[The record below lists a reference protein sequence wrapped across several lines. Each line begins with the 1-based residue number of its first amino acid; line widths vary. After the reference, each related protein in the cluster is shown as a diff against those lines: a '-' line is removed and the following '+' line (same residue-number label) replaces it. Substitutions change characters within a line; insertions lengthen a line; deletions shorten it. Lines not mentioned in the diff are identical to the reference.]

1 MGQSAG
7 YRVRTL
13 PVKEAR
19 ELRGRTRNRGAAS
32 VVLLALVAG
41 MELAVG
47 PVAAAPHAADRVDG
61 VWRVDGYGTV
71 LSVEDGRL
79 QEYQATAVSCL
90 RGDTA
95 RRTGQSGSGSVTYT
109 GDDAT
114 VYRIRPA
121 AGGAGAILH
130 FDGSVGDRRLL
141 RLPAL
146 PASCAKAAPT
156 GAPAT
161 FDVFWQT
168 FEENYPFF
176 AAKQIDWQAVRD
188 RYRPRVHDGMPD
200 TELFALLWEMVLPL
214 YDAHVGI
221 DAGNT
226 GGFGQSRPG
235 TMIPGPGLDQ
245 QAQAF
250 VEQHDLLGTRL
261 RTFANGRIGYARLL
275 DGTGYLRISGFGGYD
290 GNSPT
295 YARNSA
301 ILDQTLSQVIRPG
314 LRGLV
319 LDLRINGGGSDALA
333 LQVAECLTDR
343 AYVAYV
349 KRARNDLTDPGRHTR
364 PQPVRVQPTPDRFR
378 YTGPVAV
385 LTGGETYSA
394 GETLTQALIQRPARI
409 VRIGQ
414 NTQGVFSDVL
424 ERILPNG
431 WTFGLPSEEYLTPS
445 DGETFDGEGIPPDIR
460 VGNFV
465 QEIAKGTHDSAFA
478 QALALIR
485 CQAE

>member
-1 MGQSAG
+1 
-7 YRVRTL
+7 
-13 PVKEAR
+13 
-19 ELRGRTRNRGAAS
+19 
-32 VVLLALVAG
+32 

>member
-1 MGQSAG
+1 M
-7 YRVRTL
+7 
-13 PVKEAR
+13 
-19 ELRGRTRNRGAAS
+19 
-32 VVLLALVAG
+32 
-41 MELAVG
+41 
-47 PVAAAPHAADRVDG
+47 
-61 VWRVDGYGTV
+61 DGYGTV

-349 KRARNDLTDPGRHTR
+349 KRARNDPTDPGRHTR

-378 YTGPVAV
+378 YTGPAAV

-431 WTFGLPSEEYLTPS
+431 WTFGLPNEEYLTPS

>member
-1 MGQSAG
+1 MLSTNSPG
-7 YRVRTL
+7 
-13 PVKEAR
+13 KEAR
-19 ELRGRTRNRGAAS
+19 GPRRRARSRSAAA

-41 MELAVG
+41 TELAAG

-61 VWRVDGYGTV
+61 VWRLDGYGTV
-71 LSVEDGRL
+71 LSIENGRL

-95 RRTGQSGSGSVTYT
+95 RRTGQAGNSVIYS

-121 AGGAGAILH
+121 AGKAGATLH
-130 FDGSVGDRRLL
+130 FDGSVGDRRLR

-146 PASCAKAAPT
+146 PARCTKAAPT
-156 GAPAT
+156 GALAT

-176 AAKQIDWQAVRD
+176 AAKKTNWQTVRD
-188 RYRPRVHDGMPD
+188 RYRPRVYDGMPD
-200 TELFALLWEMVLPL
+200 TELFALLRKMVLPL

-221 DAGNT
+221 DAGDT
-226 GGFGQSRPG
+226 GSFTQSRPG

-245 QAQAF
+245 RAQHF
-250 VEQHDLLGTRL
+250 VEQHDLAGRRL
-261 RTFANGRIGYARLL
+261 LTFANGRIGYARLP

-290 GNSPT
+290 GNSPA
-295 YARNSA
+295 YARNST
-301 ILDQTLSQVIRPG
+301 ILDETLSQVIRPG
-314 LRGLV
+314 LRSLV

-333 LQVAECLTDR
+333 LQVAERLTDR
-343 AYVAYV
+343 AYVAYA
-349 KRARNDLTDPGRHTR
+349 KRARNDPIDPARHTR
-364 PQPVRVQPTPDRFR
+364 PQPVRVQPAADRFR

-394 GETLTQALIQRPARI
+394 GETLTQALMQRPART

-431 WTFGLPSEEYLTPS
+431 WSFGLPNEEYLTPS
-445 DGETFDGEGIPPDIR
+445 GGRTFDGEGIPPDIR
-460 VGNFV
+460 TGNFLE
-465 QEIAKGTHDSAFA
+465 EIAKDTHDSAFA
-478 QALALIR
+478 QALAWT
-485 CQAE
+485 CSPV

>member
-1 MGQSAG
+1 MLS
-7 YRVRTL
+7 RNL

-19 ELRGRTRNRGAAS
+19 GPRGRTRNRGAAA
-32 VVLLALVAG
+32 VVLVALLAG
-41 MELAVG
+41 TELAAG
-47 PVAAAPHAADRVDG
+47 PVAAARHAAARVDG
-61 VWRVDGYGTV
+61 VWRLDGYGTV
-71 LSVEDGRL
+71 LSIEDGRL
-79 QEYQATAVSCL
+79 QEYQTTAVSCL

-95 RRTGQSGSGSVTYT
+95 RRTGQAGNSVIYT

-121 AGGAGAILH
+121 AGGAGATLH
-130 FDGSVGDRRLL
+130 FDGSVGDRRL
-141 RLPAL
+141 RSLPAL
-146 PASCAKAAPT
+146 PARCAKAAPT
-156 GAPAT
+156 GALAT
-161 FDVFWQT
+161 FEVFWQA

-176 AAKQIDWQAVRD
+176 AAKKIDWQAVRD
-188 RYRPRVHDGMPD
+188 RYRPSAYDGMTD
-200 TELFALLWEMVLPL
+200 TELFALLREMVLPL

-221 DAGNT
+221 DAGDS

-235 TMIPGPGLDQ
+235 TVIPGPGLDR
-245 QAQAF
+245 QAQRF
-250 VEQHDLLGTRL
+250 VEQHDLAGMRL
-261 RTFANGRIGYARLL
+261 RTFANGRIGYARLP

-290 GNSPT
+290 ATSRG

-333 LQVAECLTDR
+333 LQVAERLTDR
-343 AYVAYV
+343 AYVGYA
-349 KRARNDLTDPGRHTR
+349 KRARNDPADPGRHTR
-364 PQPVRVQPTPDRFR
+364 PQPVLVQPAPDRFR

-385 LTGGETYSA
+385 LIGGETYSA
-394 GETLTQALIQRPARI
+394 GETLTQALMQRPLRT

-424 ERILPNG
+424 ERTLPNG
-431 WTFGLPSEEYLTPS
+431 WTFGLPNEEYLTPS
-445 DGETFDGEGIPPDIR
+445 GGKTFDGEGIPPDIR
-460 VGNFV
+460 TGNFL

-478 QALALIR
+478 QALAVIR
-485 CQAE
+485 RDAE

>member
-1 MGQSAG
+1 MLS
-7 YRVRTL
+7 RNS
-13 PVKEAR
+13 PVEEAR
-19 ELRGRTRNRGAAS
+19 GLRRRARSGSAAA
-32 VVLLALVAG
+32 VVLLALAAG
-41 MELAVG
+41 TELAAS
-47 PVAAAPHAADRVDG
+47 PVAAAPYAADRVDG

-71 LSVEDGRL
+71 LSIEDGRL
-79 QEYQATAVSCL
+79 REYQTTAVSCL

-95 RRTGQSGSGSVTYT
+95 RRTGQAGNSVIYT

-121 AGGAGAILH
+121 AGKAGATLH
-130 FDGSVGDRRLL
+130 FDGSVGDRRLR
-141 RLPAL
+141 RLLAL
-146 PASCAKAAPT
+146 PAGCATAAPT

-176 AAKQIDWQAVRD
+176 AAKETNWQAVRD

-200 TELFALLWEMVLPL
+200 TELFALLREMVLPL

-221 DAGNT
+221 DAGDT
-226 GGFGQSRPG
+226 GSFAQSRPG
-235 TMIPGPGLDQ
+235 TMPPGPGLDQ
-245 QAQAF
+245 RAQRF
-250 VEQHDLLGTRL
+250 VEQHDLAGMRL
-261 RTFANGRIGYARLL
+261 QTFANGRIGYARLP

-290 GNSPT
+290 HNSPA

-301 ILDQTLSQVIRPG
+301 VLDETLSQVIRPE

-333 LQVAECLTDR
+333 LQVAERLTDR
-343 AYVAYV
+343 AYVAYA
-349 KRARNDLTDPGRHTR
+349 KRARNDPADPGRHTR
-364 PQPVRVQPTPDRFR
+364 PQPVRVQPAPDRFR
-378 YTGPVAV
+378 YTGPLAV

-394 GETLTQALIQRPARI
+394 GETLTQALMQRPART

-431 WTFGLPSEEYLTPS
+431 WSFGLPNEEYLTPS
-445 DGETFDGEGIPPDIR
+445 GGKTFDGEGIPPDIR
-460 VGNFV
+460 TGNFLE
-465 QEIAKGTHDSAFA
+465 EIAKGTHDSAFA
-478 QALALIR
+478 QALAVLR
-485 CQAE
+485 RHAE

>member
-1 MGQSAG
+1 
-7 YRVRTL
+7 
-13 PVKEAR
+13 
-19 ELRGRTRNRGAAS
+19 
-32 VVLLALVAG
+32 

-121 AGGAGAILH
+121 AGGAGAILY

-168 FEENYPFF
+168 FEENYPFS
-176 AAKQIDWQAVRD
+176 AAKKIDWQAVRD
-188 RYRPRVHDGMPD
+188 RYRPRVHDGMPE
-200 TELFALLWEMVLPL
+200 TELFALLREMVLPL

-235 TMIPGPGLDQ
+235 TVIPGPGLDQ
-245 QAQAF
+245 QARRSSSSTTSSAR
-250 VEQHDLLGTRL
+250 DCGPSRTGASGTPGCQTEPATCGSL
-261 RTFANGRIGYARLL
+261 ASVDTTATAL
-275 DGTGYLRISGFGGYD
+275 
-290 GNSPT
+290 PT
-295 YARNSA
+295 
-301 ILDQTLSQVIRPG
+301 
-314 LRGLV
+314 
-319 LDLRINGGGSDALA
+319 
-333 LQVAECLTDR
+333 R
-343 AYVAYV
+343 ATA
-349 KRARNDLTDPGRHTR
+349 
-364 PQPVRVQPTPDRFR
+364 
-378 YTGPVAV
+378 
-385 LTGGETYSA
+385 
-394 GETLTQALIQRPARI
+394 
-409 VRIGQ
+409 
-414 NTQGVFSDVL
+414 
-424 ERILPNG
+424 
-431 WTFGLPSEEYLTPS
+431 PSWS
-445 DGETFDGEGIPPDIR
+445 R
-460 VGNFV
+460 
-465 QEIAKGTHDSAFA
+465 
-478 QALALIR
+478 R
-485 CQAE
+485 

>member
-1 MGQSAG
+1 MLS
-7 YRVRTL
+7 RNL

-19 ELRGRTRNRGAAS
+19 GLRGRTRNRGAAA

-61 VWRVDGYGTV
+61 VWHVDGYGTV

-79 QEYQATAVSCL
+79 QEYQATAISCL

-95 RRTGQSGSGSVTYT
+95 RRTGQGGSGSVTYT

-161 FDVFWQT
+161 FDVFWRT

-176 AAKQIDWQAVRD
+176 AAKKIDWQAVRD
-188 RYRPRVHDGMPD
+188 RFRPRVYDGMPD
-200 TELFALLWEMVLPL
+200 TELFALLREMVLPL

-221 DAGNT
+221 DAGDT

-250 VEQHDLLGTRL
+250 VEQHDLVGTRL
-261 RTFANGRIGYARLL
+261 RTFANGRIGYARLP

-290 GNSPT
+290 GTSPT

-333 LQVAECLTDR
+333 LQVAERLTDR
-343 AYVAYV
+343 AYVAYA
-349 KRARNDLTDPGRHTR
+349 KRARNDPTDPGRHTR
-364 PQPVRVQPTPDRFR
+364 PQPVRVQPTPDRFW

-394 GETLTQALIQRPARI
+394 GETLTQALIQRPART

-431 WTFGLPSEEYLTPS
+431 WTFGLPNEEYLTPS
-445 DGETFDGEGIPPDIR
+445 DGKTFDGEGIPPDIR
-460 VGNFV
+460 AGNFV

-478 QALALIR
+478 QALAVLR